1 MKAMERL
8 SQTKKRPKKKEED
21 CEDKRKRRR
30 RTTVDVMEYLKERA
44 QTNAEIR
51 EKELH
56 LAKEK

>member
-1 MKAMERL
+1 MERL
-8 SQTKKRPKKKEED
+8 SQTKKRQKKEED
-21 CEDKRKRRR
+21 GEDKGKRRR